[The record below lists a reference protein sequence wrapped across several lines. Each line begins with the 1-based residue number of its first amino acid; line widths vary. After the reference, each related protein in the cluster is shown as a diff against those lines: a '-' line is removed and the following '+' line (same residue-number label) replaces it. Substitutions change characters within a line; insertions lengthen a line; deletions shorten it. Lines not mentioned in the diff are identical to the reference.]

1 MNNISKN
8 AYTFKV
14 DFLKLWLEAEMRDF
28 FDSVDIFSMNKNIII
43 SGKLDDVLI
52 RLQSDFSKSYEEL
65 SNSDLELLKFNVFVF
80 KANFENIIFRYTQTN
95 LNNFSKVLKYDSVQ
109 DALKTFRDN
118 RTNLK
123 SFESELIEY
132 SLKYI
137 EDPSEQNEKDLVW
150 RTSERD
156 LSKRR
161 YEKSLEDVLKTL
173 MENLKK

>member
-8 AYTFKV
+8 SYTFKV
-14 DFLKLWLEAEMRDF
+14 DFLKLWLEVEMREF

-80 KANFENIIFRYTQTN
+80 KANFENIIFRHTQTN
-95 LNNFSKVLKYDSVQ
+95 LNNFAKVLKYDSVQ
-109 DALKTFRDN
+109 DVLKTFRDN
-118 RTNLK
+118 RTKLK
-123 SFESELIEY
+123 SSESELIEY
-132 SLKYI
+132 YMKYS
-137 EDPSEQNEKDLVW
+137 ECSSEQNKKDLVW

-161 YEKSLEDVLKTL
+161 YEKSLEDLFRTL
-173 MENLKK
+173 LENLKK

>member
-1 MNNISKN
+1 MNKTTKT

-14 DFLKLWLEAEMRDF
+14 DFLKLWLEAEMQEVFDF
-28 FDSVDIFSMNKNIII
+28 VEIFSIDKKIMI
-43 SGKLDDVLI
+43 SGKIDDVLI

-65 SNSDLELLKFNVFVF
+65 SNSDLELLKFKVFVF
-80 KANFENIIFRYTQTN
+80 KANLGNIMFRHTQTN
-95 LNNFSKVLKYDSVQ
+95 LNNFSKVLKFGSVQ

-118 RTNLK
+118 RVILQST
-123 SFESELIEY
+123 ESELIEY
-132 SLKYI
+132 SLKYS
-137 EDPSEQNEKDLVW
+137 EDPSEQNKKDLVW

-161 YEKSLEDVLKTL
+161 YEKSLEDVFNTL